1 VRLPASFRNLI
12 NLEEVRINME
22 NDPVV
27 KYWERRGVEIIVA
40 DDPEYLRPPN
50 YKDDSFL
57 TRWLKL
63 DRY

>member
-1 VRLPASFRNLI
+1 
-12 NLEEVRINME
+12 ME